1 MKEPTRFNKF
11 LGGRNLIFL
20 LSVLILIGITIFIYT
35 KISFIFHP
43 LIVILSTV
51 APPAII
57 AFIIFYLMNPIVNL
71 LEKIRIK
78 RLWGIII
85 IILSIGGIITGLVF
99 LALPSIQKQANDLI
113 VDIPK
118 YVEQIGGD
126 IQNITDD
133 SFLESTYD
141 KGYEWVQSTLSDV
154 PNAIKNYTGD
164 VYEGFVNV
172 ATTVTNVFVALFTF
186 PFVLF
191 FLLKDGDAFK
201 RFFLRILPPKFRSDA
216 DQILHNMDQQVG
228 SYIRGQIIVAI
239 CIGILLYIGYL
250 IIGLDFAITLAIIA
264 ALTSVV
270 PYIGPI
276 IAISPAIV
284 IALVDSPFM
293 LLKLAIVWAI
303 VQFSEGNFIS
313 PNVMGR
319 TMQIHPL
326 TIIFVLLIGGNLFG
340 IVGIILG
347 IPGYAILKVLV
358 TYLFKKFRQQY
369 DKYYAK
375 DAGPYTIDE
384 SNNK

>member
-20 LSVLILIGITIFIYT
+20 LILLILIGITIFIYT

-133 SFLESTYD
+133 SFLESTYN
-141 KGYEWVQSTLSDV
+141 KGYEWVQSTISDV

-164 VYEGFVNV
+164 LYDGFVNV

-201 RFFLRILPPKFRSDA
+201 RFFIRILPPKFRSDA
-216 DQILHNMDQQVG
+216 NQILHNMDQQVG

-264 ALTSVV
+264 AFTSVV

>member
-1 MKEPTRFNKF
+1 MNEPTRFIKF
-11 LGGRNLIFL
+11 LGGRNLLFSLVI
-20 LSVLILIGITIFIYT
+20 LILIGVTFFIYS
-35 KISFIFHP
+35 KVSFVFHP
-43 LIVILSTV
+43 LIVILTTV
-51 APPAII
+51 GPPAII
-57 AFIIFYLMNPIVNL
+57 AFIVFYLMNPIVNL
-71 LEKIRIK
+71 MEKIRIK

-99 LALPSIQKQANDLI
+99 LVLPSIERQANDLI
-113 VDIPK
+113 VDIPR
-118 YVEQIGGD
+118 YIEQIGGD
-126 IQNITDD
+126 VQNLTDD
-133 SFLESTYD
+133 SFLEPAYD
-141 KGYEWVQSTLSDV
+141 KAYDWVSSTFSDL
-154 PNAIKNYTGD
+154 PNTIKKYTGD
-164 VYEGFVNV
+164 VYEGVVNV
-172 ATTVTNVFVALFTF
+172 ASTLTHVFVALFTF

-191 FLLKDGDAFK
+191 FLLKDGRSFRSYFVK
-201 RFFLRILPPKFRSDA
+201 ILPPKFRQDA
-216 DQILHNMDQQVG
+216 EQILKNMDEQVG

-276 IAISPAIV
+276 VAISPAIV
-284 IALVDSPFM
+284 IAIVDSPFM
-293 LLKLAIVWAI
+293 LIKLAIVWAI

-340 IVGIILG
+340 IFGIILG

-358 TYLFKKFRQQY
+358 SYLFNQFKQQY

-375 DAGPYTIDE
+375 DAGPYTIE
-384 SNNK
+384 EYNKK